1 MCSLKIMLFSAWAG
15 GRGEKGRGKAC
26 QKQPFS
32 HADVNDPVVKC
43 A

>member
-1 MCSLKIMLFSAWAG
+1 MRSLKIMLLSARAG

-26 QKQPFS
+26 QELPLL
-32 HADVNDPVVKC
+32 HADVNDPVVKR